1 MSEKPEW
8 FEMASD
14 DSKPS
19 EPKFKSKKRI
29 AKIAIFTA
37 PLLLV
42 GGAMVFAEG
51 DESDDAPKMDTTIP
65 TATTNSSDNSA
76 NSTAVI
82 ENASTS
88 NRTSNATS
96 KSAANTKNISI
107 SSNNAN
113 SSDSSKSDSN
123 VGIANPA
130 TNNSGTGVGVPK
142 PSGRGGD
149 DGGHEG
155 RERRHGE
162 GHEGGEHEFG
172 GDDD

>member
-1 MSEKPEW
+1 MSERPEW
-8 FEMASD
+8 FELTEGDKRSN
-14 DSKPS
+14 SNKQKPS
-19 EPKFKSKKRI
+19 RNIFIR
-29 AKIAIFTA
+29 ALAIGV
-37 PLLLV
+37 PLVIV
-42 GGAMVFAEG
+42 GSAMVFAEG

-65 TATTNSSDNSA
+65 TATTNSSA
-76 NSTAVI
+76 NSPNSTTVV

-96 KSAANTKNISI
+96 KSTAKTENISI
-107 SSNNAN
+107 NSN
-113 SSDSSKSDSN
+113 SSKTTSN
-123 VGIANPA
+123 VGVANPA